1 MPDCGAR
8 SKAARRFS
16 DAAMVVTLC
25 LGALAGEADAQL
37 YKWVD
42 EKGRTQYSDKPQA
55 GQKSQQMKTQA
66 PQSSPAQAPAGAGTP
81 DAAGKA
87 QDGKGARAGAQTA
100 APNDAKRMHGGW
112 ASEPGARVDVNF
124 AVNFRDG
131 SEVTVSQQWSI
142 AGRSQVDTPSRYAVN
157 GSGGNGTM
165 QAQNALSPQAP
176 DVPASIAYRLEGDAL
191 ILSVG
196 SGLFA
201 GEHTLK
207 RR

>member
-16 DAAMVVTLC
+16 DAALVVTLC

-55 GQKSQQMKTQA
+55 GQKSQAIKTQA
-66 PQSSPAQAPAGAGTP
+66 APSSPVQAPAGAGTP
-81 DAAGKA
+81 EAAGKA
-87 QDGKGARAGAQTA
+87 QDGKGARAGAQAA
-100 APNDAKRMHGGW
+100 APNDAKRMHGSWTTEAGTQV
-112 ASEPGARVDVNF
+112 SVSF
-124 AVNFRDG
+124 AVTYREG
-131 SEVTVSQQWSI
+131 SEVIVGQQWSV
-142 AGRSQVDTPSRYAVN
+142 AGRSQVDTPSKYAVN

-165 QAQNALSPQAP
+165 QAQNALNPQAP
-176 DVPASIAYRLEGDAL
+176 DVPASIGYRLEGDAL

-196 SGLFA
+196 AGLFA
-201 GEHTLK
+201 GEHALK
-207 RR
+207 RK